1 MKHRIVALAVAS
13 VLVTAVSATAVSA
26 TAVSATTT
34 PPRAPDGAGPPPPG
48 RTPPPR
54 PTPPPGTGS
63 SGEAWAW
70 TQLTSHGTQIRY
82 VSTDTSQTCPSVR
95 YTLGTQ
101 MTVPLQRVST
111 PVGAHF
117 PTTVCESGSQTPVP
131 LGASNAHLLPGTVQA
146 ATLHPTGGHLPLPTW
161 TTTTRP
167 GTIDV
172 IGDTGCEL
180 PVNPAD
186 PAQHCATAW
195 PFKPIADSVARA
207 APDLVIHT
215 GDYLYRNDPG
225 RADDKAR
232 NPGCTMRTDASS
244 WACVVA
250 DFFRPAE
257 ALLAAAPVALT
268 RGNHEDCTQPG
279 GAGDAWFRYLADEL
293 RNGSCSRF
301 PPPATIRAGTLN
313 LVSVDSSSADDS
325 GTAQVNTYARQFDIV
340 NQAAQQRSSEDFFVV
355 THKPV
360 WMVKA
365 AGQAQGAVEWA
376 THVLDDAV
384 AHTSLGRLANNVRL
398 ALSGHIHLYQMLDF
412 NTRRPPQLTVG
423 SSGGPLDDGPID
435 SNAMR
440 QQIGTPG
447 QTVHNARTQEEAP
460 TATPPRLGGVFGYG
474 QLHHNNGTWDLTFHR
489 TDGSV
494 RGQTCTLS
502 TSLTNKSFSCH

>member
-1 MKHRIVALAVAS
+1 MHRIVALAVAS
-13 VLVTAVSATAVSA
+13 VLATAVSA
-26 TAVSATTT
+26 TAT
-34 PPRAPDGAGPPPPG
+34 PARAPDSAGPTPPGQTPPPG
-48 RTPPPR
+48 YTPPPR
-54 PTPPPGTGS
+54 PTPPPGAGS

-82 VSTDTSQTCPSVR
+82 VSTDPSQTCPTVS
-95 YTLGTQ
+95 YTHGTQ
-101 MTVPLQRVST
+101 VTVPLHLVST
-111 PVGAHF
+111 PTGAHF
-117 PTTVCESGSQTPVP
+117 PTTVCESGKKTPVP
-131 LGASNAHLLPGTVQA
+131 LGATNAQLVLTTVQA
-146 ATLHPTGGHLPLPTW
+146 STLHPTGGHLPLPKW

-167 GTIDV
+167 STIDV

-180 PVNPAD
+180 PVKPTD

-232 NPGCTMRTDASS
+232 NPGCTMRADASS

-268 RGNHEDCTQPG
+268 RGNHEDCTHPG

-293 RNGSCSRF
+293 RDGSCSRF
-301 PPPATIRAGTLN
+301 PAPETIRAGTLN
-313 LVSVDSSSADDS
+313 LVSVDSSYADPTDS
-325 GTAQVNTYARQFDIV
+325 GDTTQVNTYAQQFDMV
-340 NQAAQQRSSEDFFVV
+340 NQAAQHRSSEDFFVV

-365 AGQAQGAVEWA
+365 AGPTTSHVEWV

-384 AHTSLGRLANNVRL
+384 AHTALGRLANNVRMV
-398 ALSGHIHLYQMLDF
+398 LSGHIHLYQMLDF
-412 NTRRPPQLTVG
+412 NTGRPPQLTVG
-423 SSGGPLDDGPID
+423 SSGGPLDQGPID
-435 SNAMR
+435 SNAMI
-440 QQIGTPG
+440 QQIGTPWEI
-447 QTVHNARTQEEAP
+447 VHKSLTQEEDP
-460 TATPPRLGGVFGYG
+460 TANPPRQAGVFGYG

-494 RGQTCTLS
+494 RGQICTLS
-502 TSLTNKSFSCH
+502 TSLTKKSFNCH